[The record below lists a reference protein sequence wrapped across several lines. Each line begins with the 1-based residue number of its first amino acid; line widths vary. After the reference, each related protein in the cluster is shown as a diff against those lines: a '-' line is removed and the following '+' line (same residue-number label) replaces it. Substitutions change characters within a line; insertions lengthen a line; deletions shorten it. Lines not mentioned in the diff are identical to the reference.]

1 MIFMSDIR
9 FNSTLTSPSSFT
21 HPKKYI
27 RSDSFSRTNYARS
40 IEGALMASEA
50 KQAAYPKQS
59 PIICQMTFSL
69 FPSLF
74 PLVLGIGLGGGSRPA
89 GINSLKRY
97 SFRFVF
103 Y

>member
-1 MIFMSDIR
+1 
-9 FNSTLTSPSSFT
+9 
-21 HPKKYI
+21 
-27 RSDSFSRTNYARS
+27 
-40 IEGALMASEA
+40 MASEA

-69 FPSLF
+69 FPPLF
-74 PLVLGIGLGGGSRPA
+74 PLVLGIGFGGGSRPA

-103 Y
+103 FNSNILSFTPLLPRLFAGRADCRLG